1 MDGGEPMEVP
11 MTLAER
17 LQQPDVTDLSDWQAA
32 ALLNTPDT
40 ANGTMR
46 VGVPASR
53 ARSLLKQRGEWVPLI
68 HARSDSSLS
77 AQTRHIVAEMLEALT
92 PIQGEY
98 DATIRMS
105 DAGVYARVQTGMAA
119 LVSAGILTAATRAA
133 VLALADAPRS
143 WAEANGIEVTARTV
157 GIARGAK
164 A

>member
-1 MDGGEPMEVP
+1 

-17 LQQPDVTDLSDWQAA
+17 LQQPDVADLPEWAAA
-32 ALLNTPDT
+32 ALLNTPDA

-68 HARSDSSLS
+68 QARSDASLS
-77 AQTRHIVAEMLEALT
+77 APLRYIVIEMLEALT
-92 PIQGEY
+92 PVQGEY

-105 DAGVYARVQTGMAA
+105 HAGVYARVQTGMAA
-119 LVSAGILTAATRAA
+119 LVSAGILTAATRDA
-133 VLALADAPRS
+133 VLALADAPLS
-143 WAEANGIEVTARTV
+143 WAQANGIEVTDRTV
-157 GIARGAK
+157 CIARGAK